1 MNKIPMVVIGLGIII
16 TLIGIIVLSNLEED
30 AIETAEEGLL
40 YEGADGEM
48 KITGK
53 SNPNEQGF
61 GLYVHIEST
70 YEGGGEGGFNEE
82 RGNNTWDLT
91 ESDCDLVR
99 SFTLTHNEDGT
110 QVFIPRCNYIE
121 DDGGSADD
129 DDWIAVG
136 TLCTQQMAGDRNR
149 TGDGCPDGSYTW
161 DTGGEV
167 VMVYD
172 IDKLIEGL
180 IGAVIAAL
188 GSFGACCCGVI
199 VLIIGIILAFTMD
212 DPETRYAGDNQDSNL
227 FNQGTTETG
236 GVKASSGWDEKEDYI
251 RKEETEEDEETKE
264 EEPESNKREG
274 EYEIPPP
281 PE

>member
-1 MNKIPMVVIGLGIII
+1 MNKIAIGVIALGIII
-16 TLIGIIVLSNLEED
+16 TLAGIIVLSNLEEN
-30 AIETAEEGLL
+30 ATETAEEGLL

-48 KITGK
+48 EITGK

-61 GLYVHIEST
+61 GLYVHIKGT
-70 YEGGGEGGFNEE
+70 YEGGGEGGYNEE

-91 ESDCDLVR
+91 EEDCDLVR
-99 SFTLTHNEDGT
+99 TFTLTHNEDGT

-212 DPETRYAGDNQDSNL
+212 DPQTYMGDNQDSNL
-227 FNQGTTETG
+227 LNSDTQEPRS
-236 GVKASSGWDEKEDYI
+236 ASGWDEQEDYI
-251 RKEETEEDEETKE
+251 RKDSTEDETKKKAPETDQRKGDY
-264 EEPESNKREG
+264 K
-274 EYEIPPP
+274 IPPP
-281 PE
+281 E

>member
-1 MNKIPMVVIGLGIII
+1 MNKIAIGVIALGIII
-16 TLIGIIVLSNLEED
+16 TLAGIIVLSNLEED
-30 AIETAEEGLL
+30 ATETAEEGLL

-48 KITGK
+48 EITGK

-61 GLYVHIEST
+61 GIYVHIKGT
-70 YEGGGEGGFNEE
+70 YEGGGEGGYNEE

-91 ESDCDLVR
+91 EEDCDLVR
-99 SFTLTHNEDGT
+99 TFTLTHNEDGT

-188 GSFGACCCGVI
+188 GSFGACCCGVGI
-199 VLIIGIILAFTMD
+199 LLIGIILAFTMD
-212 DPETRYAGDNQDSNL
+212 DPQTYMGDNPDSNL
-227 FNQGTTETG
+227 LNSDTQEPRS
-236 GVKASSGWDEKEDYI
+236 ASGWDEQEDYI
-251 RKEETEEDEETKE
+251 RKDSTKDETKE
-264 EEPESNKREG
+264 EAPETDQRKG
-274 EYEIPPP
+274 DYKIPPP
-281 PE
+281 E

>member
-1 MNKIPMVVIGLGIII
+1 MNKIAMVVIGLGVII
-16 TLIGIIVLSNLEED
+16 TLAGIIILSNLEKN
-30 AIETAEEGLL
+30 ATETAEEGLL

-48 KITGK
+48 TITGK
-53 SNPNEQGF
+53 SNPKEQGF
-61 GLYVHIEST
+61 GFYVHIKGT
-70 YEGGGEGGFNEE
+70 YEGGGEGGYNEE

-91 ESDCDLVR
+91 EEDCDLVR
-99 SFTLTHNEDGT
+99 TFTLTHNEDGT

-188 GSFGACCCGVI
+188 GSFGACCCGII
-199 VLIIGIILAFTMD
+199 VLIIGIILAFTMA
-212 DPETRYAGDNQDSNL
+212 DPQDTYMGDNQDSNL
-227 FNQGTTETG
+227 FNQAAAETG
-236 GVKASSGWDEKEDYI
+236 LKSSSGWDEKEDYI
-251 RKEETEEDEETKE
+251 RKDSTEEVEETKE
-264 EEPESNKREG
+264 EAPETDQKKG
-274 EYEIPPP
+274 EYNIPPP
-281 PE
+281 E

>member
-1 MNKIPMVVIGLGIII
+1 MNKIPMIVIGLGIII

-30 AIETAEEGLL
+30 ATETAEEGLL

-227 FNQGTTETG
+227 LNPDTQEPRS
-236 GVKASSGWDEKEDYI
+236 ASGWDEQEDYI
-251 RKEETEEDEETKE
+251 RKDSTEDETKKEAPET
-264 EEPESNKREG
+264 NQREG

-281 PE
+281 E

>member
-1 MNKIPMVVIGLGIII
+1 MNKIAIGVIALGIII
-16 TLIGIIVLSNLEED
+16 TLAGIIVLSNLEED
-30 AIETAEEGLL
+30 ATETAEEGLL

-99 SFTLTHNEDGT
+99 TFTLTHNEDGT

-212 DPETRYAGDNQDSNL
+212 DPQTYMGDNQDSNL
-227 FNQGTTETG
+227 LNPDTQEPRS
-236 GVKASSGWDEKEDYI
+236 ASGWDEQEDYI
-251 RKEETEEDEETKE
+251 RKDSTEDETKE
-264 EEPESNKREG
+264 EAPETDQRKG
-274 EYEIPPP
+274 DYKIPPP
-281 PE
+281 E

>member
-1 MNKIPMVVIGLGIII
+1 MNKIAIGVIALGIII
-16 TLIGIIVLSNLEED
+16 TLAGIIVLSNLEED
-30 AIETAEEGLL
+30 ATETAEEGLL

-48 KITGK
+48 EITGK

-61 GLYVHIEST
+61 GIYVHIKGT
-70 YEGGGEGGFNEE
+70 YEGGGEGGYNEE

-91 ESDCDLVR
+91 EEDCDLVR
-99 SFTLTHNEDGT
+99 TFTLTHNEDGT

-180 IGAVIAAL
+180 IGVVIAAL
-188 GSFGACCCGVI
+188 GSFGACCCGVGI
-199 VLIIGIILAFTMD
+199 LLIGIILAFTMD
-212 DPETRYAGDNQDSNL
+212 DPQTYMGDNQDSNL
-227 FNQGTTETG
+227 LNPDTQEPRS
-236 GVKASSGWDEKEDYI
+236 ASGWDEQEDYI
-251 RKEETEEDEETKE
+251 RKDSTEDETKE
-264 EEPESNKREG
+264 EAPETDQRKG
-274 EYEIPPP
+274 DYKIPPP
-281 PE
+281 E

>member
-1 MNKIPMVVIGLGIII
+1 MNKIAMVVIGLGIII
-16 TLIGIIVLSNLEED
+16 TLAGIIVLSNLEED
-30 AIETAEEGLL
+30 ATETAEEGLL

-48 KITGK
+48 EITGK

-61 GLYVHIEST
+61 GIYVHIKGT
-70 YEGGGEGGFNEE
+70 YEGGGEGGYNEE

-91 ESDCDLVR
+91 EEDCDLVR
-99 SFTLTHNEDGT
+99 TFTLTHNEDGT

-180 IGAVIAAL
+180 IGVVIAAL
-188 GSFGACCCGVI
+188 GSFGACCCGVGI
-199 VLIIGIILAFTMD
+199 LLIGIILAFTMD
-212 DPETRYAGDNQDSNL
+212 DPQTTYETNQDSNL
-227 FNQGTTETG
+227 LNPDTTQEPRS
-236 GVKASSGWDEKEDYI
+236 ASGWDEQEDYI
-251 RKEETEEDEETKE
+251 RKDSTKEETKE
-264 EEPESNKREG
+264 EAPETDQRKG
-274 EYEIPPP
+274 DYKIPPP
-281 PE
+281 E

>member
-1 MNKIPMVVIGLGIII
+1 MNKIAIGVIALGIII
-16 TLIGIIVLSNLEED
+16 TLAGIIVLSNLEED
-30 AIETAEEGLL
+30 ATETAEEGLL

-48 KITGK
+48 EITGK

-61 GLYVHIEST
+61 GIYVHIKGT
-70 YEGGGEGGFNEE
+70 YEGGGEGGYNEE

-91 ESDCDLVR
+91 EEDCDLVR
-99 SFTLTHNEDGT
+99 TFTLTHNEDGT

-129 DDWIAVG
+129 DDWIAIG

-172 IDKLIEGL
+172 VDKLIEGL
-180 IGAVIAAL
+180 IGVVIAAL
-188 GSFGACCCGVI
+188 GSFGACCCGVGI
-199 VLIIGIILAFTMD
+199 LLIGIILAFTMED
-212 DPETRYAGDNQDSNL
+212 TKATYENNQNSNL
-227 FNQGTTETG
+227 FNQAAAETG
-236 GVKASSGWDEKEDYI
+236 LKSSSGWDEKEDYI
-251 RKEETEEDEETKE
+251 RKDSTEEVEETKE
-264 EEPESNKREG
+264 EAPETDQRKG
-274 EYEIPPP
+274 DYKIPPP
-281 PE
+281 E

>member
-70 YEGGGEGGFNEE
+70 YEGGGEGGFNED

-99 SFTLTHNEDGT
+99 TFTLTHNEDGT

-227 FNQGTTETG
+227 FNQGTAEEG

-251 RKEETEEDEETKE
+251 RKEETDQ
-264 EEPESNKREG
+264 REG
-274 EYEIPPP
+274 EYKIPPP
-281 PE
+281 K

>member
-1 MNKIPMVVIGLGIII
+1 MNKIPMIVIGLGIII

-30 AIETAEEGLL
+30 ATETAEEGLL

-99 SFTLTHNEDGT
+99 TFTLTHNEDGT

-129 DDWIAVG
+129 DDWIVVG
-136 TLCTQQMAGDRNR
+136 TLCTQQTAGDRNR

-172 IDKLIEGL
+172 IDKRIEGL

-227 FNQGTTETG
+227 FNQGTAETG

>member
-1 MNKIPMVVIGLGIII
+1 MNKIAIGVIALGIII
-16 TLIGIIVLSNLEED
+16 TLAGIIVLSNLEED
-30 AIETAEEGLL
+30 ATETAEEGLL

-48 KITGK
+48 EITGK

-61 GLYVHIEST
+61 GIYVHIKGT
-70 YEGGGEGGFNEE
+70 YEGGGEGGYNEE

-91 ESDCDLVR
+91 EEDCDLVR
-99 SFTLTHNEDGT
+99 TFTLTHNEDGT

-188 GSFGACCCGVI
+188 GSFGACCCGVGI
-199 VLIIGIILAFTMD
+199 LLIGIILAFTMD
-212 DPETRYAGDNQDSNL
+212 DPQTYMGDNPDSNL
-227 FNQGTTETG
+227 LNFDTQEPRS
-236 GVKASSGWDEKEDYI
+236 ASGWDEQEDYI
-251 RKEETEEDEETKE
+251 RKDSTKEETKE
-264 EEPESNKREG
+264 EAPETDQRKG
-274 EYEIPPP
+274 DYKIPPP
-281 PE
+281 E

>member
-1 MNKIPMVVIGLGIII
+1 MNKIAIGVIALGIII
-16 TLIGIIVLSNLEED
+16 TLAGIIVLSNIEED
-30 AIETAEEGLL
+30 ATETAEEGLL

-48 KITGK
+48 EITGK

-61 GLYVHIEST
+61 GLYVHIKGT
-70 YEGGGEGGFNEE
+70 YEGGGEGGYNEE

-91 ESDCDLVR
+91 EEDCDLVR
-99 SFTLTHNEDGT
+99 TFTLTHNEDGT

-180 IGAVIAAL
+180 IGVVIAAL
-188 GSFGACCCGVI
+188 GSFGACCCGVGI
-199 VLIIGIILAFTMD
+199 LLIGIILAFTMD
-212 DPETRYAGDNQDSNL
+212 DPQTYMGDNLDSNL
-227 FNQGTTETG
+227 LNSDTQEPRS
-236 GVKASSGWDEKEDYI
+236 ASGWDEQEDYI
-251 RKEETEEDEETKE
+251 RKDSTKDETKE
-264 EEPESNKREG
+264 EAPETDQRKG
-274 EYEIPPP
+274 DYKIPPP
-281 PE
+281 E

>member
-1 MNKIPMVVIGLGIII
+1 MNKIPVVVIGLGIII

-30 AIETAEEGLL
+30 TAETVGEGYL
-40 YEGADGEM
+40 YKGADGEM

-70 YEGGGEGGFNEE
+70 YEGGGEGGYNEE

-99 SFTLTHNEDGT
+99 TFTLTHNEDGT

-149 TGDGCPDGSYTW
+149 TGDGCPDGTYTW
-161 DTGGEV
+161 DTGGVE

-199 VLIIGIILAFTMD
+199 ILLIGIILAFTMD
-212 DPETRYAGDNQDSNL
+212 DPQTYMGDNQDSNL
-227 FNQGTTETG
+227 FNQGTAET
-236 GVKASSGWDEKEDYI
+236 GVKASSAWDEKEDYI
-251 RKEETEEDEETKE
+251 RKDRTEDEIKEETPETDQK
-264 EEPESNKREG
+264 EG

-281 PE
+281 E

>member
-1 MNKIPMVVIGLGIII
+1 MNKIPMIVIGLGIII

-30 AIETAEEGLL
+30 ATETAEEGLL

-136 TLCTQQMAGDRNR
+136 TLCTQQMAGDCGGQLIMRNHTFETTIMNF
-149 TGDGCPDGSYTW
+149 TGP
-161 DTGGEV
+161 
-167 VMVYD
+167 
-172 IDKLIEGL
+172 IR
-180 IGAVIAAL
+180 IAA
-188 GSFGACCCGVI
+188 
-199 VLIIGIILAFTMD
+199 II
-212 DPETRYAGDNQDSNL
+212 SNL
-227 FNQGTTETG
+227 M
-236 GVKASSGWDEKEDYI
+236 
-251 RKEETEEDEETKE
+251 
-264 EEPESNKREG
+264 
-274 EYEIPPP
+274 
-281 PE
+281 